1 MSWPDIWS
9 AKLTDEIGLKQP
21 VEYNEEEKIKI
32 ATHEAGHAVASWY
45 LEREE
50 LQMQVITII
59 KRENALGLVSYQE
72 KEERYV
78 RTRSDV
84 MARIKTAL
92 AAGAAEK
99 IWFGETTTGV
109 SGDLRQATW
118 AAATMVGLFGMGKE
132 LYSFGTIP
140 NELAG
145 GSSIGTLLRDAEV
158 REEANK
164 ILIEAR
170 EEIETLLRE
179 KSAIVE
185 GVRNALLEHE
195 EILGEEIEKLFDEL
209 ESRGDTQS
217 PVAH

>member
-1 MSWPDIWS
+1 
-9 AKLTDEIGLKQP
+9 
-21 VEYNEEEKIKI
+21 
-32 ATHEAGHAVASWY
+32 
-45 LEREE
+45 
-50 LQMQVITII
+50 
-59 KRENALGLVSYQE
+59 
-72 KEERYV
+72 
-78 RTRSDV
+78 